1 MNVDRFT
8 REREAEWNEL
18 EELVSKAKTRP
29 EKLGADGVRRMGA
42 LYRRAAADLALARRQ
57 FAGEPVVG
65 RLDSLVGRARNLV
78 YDADPRRESFVAF
91 FATGYWRRIR
101 ERPRVLLLAIL
112 LMAAPAVLS
121 YVWAEHDPGAAAG
134 AIPSVYRSAGEPRS
148 SGSGLGLSGGDSAA
162 LSSGIMTN
170 NIRVTL
176 FAFAGGITAG
186 AVTAVLL
193 IYNGV
198 LLGVVMGLAT
208 HAGAGSR
215 VVELVVAHGVLELSC
230 IAVAGMAGLR
240 LAGAVIAPGRRPRAV
255 AIAAE
260 ARRTVELAL
269 GTAPWLVVAGL
280 VEGFIT
286 PAGHGLV
293 TNTVIGVSLGAIFWG
308 LVIWRGRPDRLQAG
322 ASLEAQVGADTGV
335 AQLAG

>member
-8 REREAEWNEL
+8 REHEDEWNEL
-18 EELVSKAKTRP
+18 EQLVTSAKTRP
-29 EKLGADGVRRMGA
+29 EKLGADRVRRLGA

-57 FAGEPVVG
+57 FPGEPVVG

-91 FATGYWRRIR
+91 FTTGYWRRIR
-101 ERPRVLLLAIL
+101 ERPRVLLLAVL
-112 LMAAPAVLS
+112 LMAIPTVLS
-121 YVWAEHDPGAAAG
+121 IVWARHDPGAASG
-134 AIPSVYRSAGEPRS
+134 AIPAMFRSAGEPRS
-148 SGSGLGLSGGDSAA
+148 ASHGLGLSGGESAA
-162 LSSGIMTN
+162 MSSGIMTN

-186 AVTAVLL
+186 AVTTVLL

-198 LLGVVMGLAT
+198 LLGVVVGLAS
-208 HAGAGSR
+208 HAGSTSR
-215 VVELVVAHGVLELSC
+215 VIELVVAHGVLELSC
-230 IAVAGMAGLR
+230 IAIAGMAGLR
-240 LAGAVIAPGRRPRAV
+240 LAGAVIAPGRRPRSV

-286 PAGHGLV
+286 PAGYGLV
-293 TNTVIGVSLGAIFWG
+293 ANTIIGVTLGAVFWG
-308 LVIWRGRPDRLQAG
+308 LVLWRGGQRPQPSA
-322 ASLEAQVGADTGV
+322 ALETQVGADARV
-335 AQLAG
+335 PELAG

>member
-8 REREAEWNEL
+8 REHEDEWNEL
-18 EELVSKAKTRP
+18 EQLVTSAKTRP
-29 EKLGADGVRRMGA
+29 EKLGADRVRRMGA
-42 LYRRAAADLALARRQ
+42 LYRRAAADLASARRR
-57 FAGEPVVG
+57 FRGEPVVG
-65 RLDSLVGRARNLV
+65 RLDNLVGRARNLV

-91 FATGYWRRIR
+91 FTTGYWRRIR
-101 ERPRVLLLAIL
+101 ERPRVLLLAVL
-112 LMAAPAVLS
+112 LMAIPTVLS
-121 YVWAEHDPGAAAG
+121 IVWARHDPGAASG
-134 AIPSVYRSAGEPRS
+134 AIPAMFRSAGEPRS
-148 SGSGLGLSGGDSAA
+148 SSHGLGLSGGESAA
-162 LSSGIMTN
+162 MSSGIMTN

-198 LLGVVMGLAT
+198 L
-208 HAGAGSR
+208 
-215 VVELVVAHGVLELSC
+215 ELSC
-230 IAVAGMAGLR
+230 IAIAGMAGLR
-240 LAGAVIAPGRRPRAV
+240 LAGAVIAPGRRPRSV

-286 PAGHGLV
+286 PAGYGLV
-293 TNTVIGVSLGAIFWG
+293 ANTIIGVSLGAVFWG
-308 LVIWRGRPDRLQAG
+308 LVLWRGGSRLQPG
-322 ASLEAQVGADTGV
+322 AALESQVGADAGV
-335 AQLAG
+335 AELAG